1 MKQSQIATNQFLEEY
16 TKIENEIINK
26 DKIINYKNEIQ
37 FQDISFKY
45 NNSNFLFE
53 NINFKIKF
61 GEKVGIFGKSG
72 TGKTSLVN
80 IICGFL
86 KPSKGK
92 ILIDGELLKDENYF
106 SWQKKISLVEQNV
119 YLFNDSIRNNIIL
132 NYADMK
138 EDNDLKINEIIE
150 KAQLTELINKLPD
163 GLETI
168 VNQNSTNIS
177 GGERQRIGIAR
188 AFYRNSTIIILDE
201 PTSSLD
207 EENSLKIMEIL
218 NNTENQTMIIIS
230 HDQEVL
236 RICNTNYLLKN
247 KQINKTL

>member
-1 MKQSQIATNQFLEEY
+1 M
-16 TKIENEIINK
+16 
-26 DKIINYKNEIQ
+26 
-37 FQDISFKY
+37 
-45 NNSNFLFE
+45 
-53 NINFKIKF
+53 
-61 GEKVGIFGKSG
+61 
-72 TGKTSLVN
+72 
-80 IICGFL
+80 
-86 KPSKGK
+86 
-92 ILIDGELLKDENYF
+92 IDGELLKDENYF

-188 AFYRNSTIIILDE
+188 AFYRNSNIIILDE